1 MHRQPGLSSRRII
14 SIETD
19 WDVVE
24 GIMINSEGTLP
35 QALFI
40 FSGAA
45 RDEPEG
51 SRAQVGGDAVSN
63 TNEKH
68 LFH

>member
-1 MHRQPGLSSRRII
+1 
-14 SIETD
+14 
-19 WDVVE
+19 
-24 GIMINSEGTLP
+24 MINSEGTLP